1 VVETKEVQWSELQRE
16 PRSVAALAD
25 SGDVRIRRRDGATLL
40 LTREDRVTAAGE
52 GAIAAVR
59 TLRNVLNH
67 LSAEQ
72 AADVLSDEFPWLAL
86 LPATDLPLFVDDIVK
101 AAQIS
106 AELGQWGVL
115 GQALREWKATAAV
128 YTDPDL
134 ARDLTRPLADDLG
147 PVPGPE
153 E

>member
-1 VVETKEVQWSELQRE
+1 METTEVQWSELQRD

-25 SGDVRIRRRDGATLL
+25 SGDVRVRRRDGATLL

-52 GAIAAVR
+52 GAIAAAR
-59 TLRNVLNH
+59 ALRNVLTH
-67 LSAEQ
+67 LP
-72 AADVLSDEFPWLAL
+72 ADLATEALSDEFPWLAL
-86 LPATDLPLFVDDIVK
+86 LPAADVQQFVRDFVK

-115 GQALREWKATAAV
+115 GQTVREWKATAAV
-128 YTDPDL
+128 YADP
-134 ARDLTRPLADDLG
+134 ALTRELTGPLSDDHG

>member
-1 VVETKEVQWSELQRE
+1 MQWSELQRD

-25 SGDVRIRRRDGATLL
+25 SGDVRLRRRDGVPLL
-40 LTREDRVTAAGE
+40 LMREDRMTAASE
-52 GAIAAVR
+52 GALAAAR
-59 TLRNVLNH
+59 TLRNVLTH

-72 AADVLSDEFPWLAL
+72 AAEALSDEFPWLAL
-86 LPATDLPLFVDDIVK
+86 LPTPDLPLFVRDFVK

-115 GQALREWKATAAV
+115 AQTLREWKATAAV
-128 YTDPDL
+128 YADPAL
-134 ARDLTRPLADDLG
+134 ARDLTRPLTDDHG

-153 E
+153 V